1 MGPVDA
7 SGIFSEQQGSARVR
21 MGGEHV
27 GNADRCGS
35 GRCKCPASLSR
46 RMQAQKYQED
56 IKSLSTAEIT
66 SCTRITGV
74 AFRNYFCAAL
84 SERPAS
90 SSESNTRYTCGNVAK
105 EKQSAPFT
113 AAPVRGG
120 VRAERKVRQKWSCG
134 GCPDEKALAGDS
146 CGCRKRLR
154 RLDPPRSPSS
164 NARSSTRADW
174 LIIGFKG
181 NTTTTVTG

>member
-7 SGIFSEQQGSARVR
+7 SGIFSEQQGSARV
-21 MGGEHV
+21 GW
-27 GNADRCGS
+27 
-35 GRCKCPASLSR
+35 GRTCRKCRPLRERHACRASLSR

-146 CGCRKRLR
+146 CGCRKRLG

-164 NARSSTRADW
+164 NAEEVRRERIGSSLGLKVIPRQPS
-174 LIIGFKG
+174 
-181 NTTTTVTG
+181 